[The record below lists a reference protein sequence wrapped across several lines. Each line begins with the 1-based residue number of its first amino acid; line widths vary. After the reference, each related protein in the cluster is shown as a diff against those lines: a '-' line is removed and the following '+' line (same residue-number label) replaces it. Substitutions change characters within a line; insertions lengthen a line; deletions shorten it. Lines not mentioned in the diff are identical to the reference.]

1 MRSNTCKI
9 EKGFKD
15 LGLILK
21 ECDKVA
27 VYNELSHKQALQL
40 RLLCEDIDGMLPK
53 IIDDFEGIFWIDFE
67 NGECKINISIE
78 FAKFTATKKKELL
91 KLSKNKKNVSV
102 NGLFS
107 KIGAAIEEFF
117 LDEENAKAMGLIVDC
132 RQDLAAEGYLDY
144 SYYWSLGQYKEVAT
158 KTKKEEWDEIEKSV
172 ILSIADDV
180 IVGVK
185 GTKADITI
193 IKNFAQNK

>member
-21 ECDKVA
+21 ECEKVA
-27 VYNELSHKQALQL
+27 VYNELTNKQALQL

-53 IIDDFEGIFWIDFE
+53 IIDEFEGVFWIDFVD
-67 NGECKINISIE
+67 GECKVNVSIQ
-78 FAKFTATKKKELL
+78 FAKFSSTKKKELI
-91 KLSKNKKNVSV
+91 KLAKNKKNASV
-102 NGLFS
+102 NGFFS

-117 LDEENAKAMGLIVDC
+117 LDEENAKAMGLLVDC
-132 RQDLAAEGYLDY
+132 RNDLAMDGHLDY
-144 SYYWSLGQYKEVAT
+144 SYYWTLGQYKST
-158 KTKKEEWDEIEKSV
+158 STNKKTEEWDELEKSV

-185 GTKADITI
+185 GTQADITI
-193 IKNFAQNK
+193 IKNFARE

>member
-27 VYNELSHKQALQL
+27 VYNELSHKQTLQL

-91 KLSKNKKNVSV
+91 SLAKNKKNASV
-102 NGLFS
+102 KGLVAR
-107 KIGAAIEEFF
+107 IGAAIEEFF
-117 LDEENAKAMGLIVDC
+117 LDEENFNAFGMMSDYHELNAN
-132 RQDLAAEGYLDY
+132 AHLDY
-144 SYYWSLGQYKEVAT
+144 SYYWRLGQYKEVAAQ
-158 KTKKEEWDEIEKSV
+158 TKKEEWDELEKSV
-172 ILSIADDV
+172 IANIADDI

-185 GTKADITI
+185 GTQADITI

>member
-78 FAKFTATKKKELL
+78 FAKFTTSKKKELL
-91 KLSKNKKNVSV
+91 SLAKNKKNASV
-102 NGLFS
+102 KGLVA

-144 SYYWSLGQYKEVAT
+144 SYYWTLGQYKEVAT

-185 GTKADITI
+185 GTQADITI

>member
-91 KLSKNKKNVSV
+91 SLAKNKKNASV
-102 NGLFS
+102 KGLVARIS
-107 KIGAAIEEFF
+107 AAIEEFF
-117 LDEENAKAMGLIVDC
+117 LDEENFNALGMMSDYHELNADTH
-132 RQDLAAEGYLDY
+132 LDY

-158 KTKKEEWDEIEKSV
+158 KTKKEEWDELEKSV
-172 ILSIADDV
+172 IATIADDI

-185 GTKADITI
+185 GTQADITI

>member
-9 EKGFKD
+9 EKGYKD

-21 ECDKVA
+21 ECEKVA
-27 VYNELSHKQALQL
+27 VYNELTNKQTLQL

-53 IIDDFEGIFWIDFE
+53 IIDDFDGIFWIDFE
-67 NGECKINISIE
+67 DGQCKVNVSIE
-78 FAKFTATKKKELL
+78 FAKFTSAKKKELL

-117 LDEENAKAMGLIVDC
+117 LDEENFNALGMMSDYHELNAD
-132 RQDLAAEGYLDY
+132 AHLDY

-158 KTKKEEWDEIEKSV
+158 KTKKEEWDELEKSV
-172 ILSIADDV
+172 IATIADDI

-185 GTKADITI
+185 GTQADITI

>member
-21 ECDKVA
+21 ECEKVA
-27 VYNELSHKQALQL
+27 VYNELSNKQSLQL
-40 RLLCEDIDGMLPK
+40 RLICEDIDGMLPK
-53 IIDDFEGIFWIDFE
+53 IIDDFEGAFWIDFE
-67 NGECKINISIE
+67 NGECKVNISIQ
-78 FAKFTATKKKELL
+78 FAKFTSAKKKELL
-91 KLSKNKKNVSV
+91 NLAKDKKNASV
-102 NGLFS
+102 NGFFS

-117 LDEENAKAMGLIVDC
+117 LDEENAKAMGMMADC
-132 RQDLAAEGYLDY
+132 RHDLAMEQHIDY
-144 SYYWSLGQYKEVAT
+144 SYYWTLGQYKTTAT
-158 KTKKEEWDEIEKSV
+158 KKKVEEWDELEKSV

-185 GTKADITI
+185 GTQADITI
-193 IKNFAQNK
+193 IKNFAKE